1 MTENIDDGTQY
12 TLYIQEIGIRSYM
25 ISLGDDDFIFSTQK
39 IFVTYLRNTMKENFK
54 NVMFLK

>member
-12 TLYIQEIGIRSYM
+12 TYKIRSFV
-25 ISLGDDDFIFSTQK
+25 ISLGDDEFIFSEQK

-54 NVMFLK
+54 NVKFLE